1 MKVIKIYVWW
11 NNMRK
16 YRKSNRT
23 CSHNRFS
30 LWLSSW
36 APQGRRWEACRTQS
50 ASGTR
55 SGCRPSAERSGTAWS
70 CCSGVQTNRWLK
82 RYHGLQNTTDG
93 ICLCWTNTSW
103 EALCWAETDGE
114 VNSNKPQRRHRW
126 VHIPHKACAIF
137 VSILVTWCPAP
148 GPRANL

>member
-1 MKVIKIYVWW
+1 MASITNSDIQGPQVKSYSNICLL
-11 NNMRK
+11 NNTRK
-16 YRKSNRT
+16 YRKPNCT
-23 CSHNRFS
+23 CSHNRSS

-50 ASGTR
+50 ASDTR

-70 CCSGVQTNRWLK
+70 CCSGMQTNRWLK
-82 RYHGLQNTTDG
+82 RYHGLQNTTDY

-114 VNSNKPQRRHRW
+114 VNSNKGDTGGFTY
-126 VHIPHKACAIF
+126 HIK
-137 VSILVTWCPAP
+137 LVPYLCPFS
-148 GPRANL
+148 